1 MKILVRFNGK
11 EVLMRASTARALV
24 RRGQATRVAV
34 DVTEQVIEAIEA
46 PHHVEMVVDTAALKG
61 AAKLAWLREEIR
73 NGGGEPRGTTIAS
86 LESQLRILK
95 SMGG

>member
-11 EVLMRASTARALV
+11 DVLMRASTARALV
-24 RRGQATRVAV
+24 RRGQATRVEEVERVVKPVA
-34 DVTEQVIEAIEA
+34 DTTE
-46 PHHVEMVVDTAALKG
+46 LKG
-61 AAKLAWLREEIR
+61 QAKLAWLRDQIR
-73 NGGGEPRGTTIAS
+73 SGGGDPRGTTIVS

>member
-24 RRGQATRVAV
+24 RRGQATLVERAKPVEVERVVKPVA
-34 DVTEQVIEAIEA
+34 DSDE
-46 PHHVEMVVDTAALKG
+46 LKG
-61 AAKLAWLREEIR
+61 QAKLAWLRENIR
-73 NGGGEPRGTTIAS
+73 AHGGEPSGTTMAS

-95 SMGG
+95 SMVD

>member
-11 EVLMRASTARALV
+11 DVLMRASTARALV
-24 RRGQATRVAV
+24 RRGQATRVESVASV
-34 DVTEQVIEAIEA
+34 EVERVVKPVADTTE
-46 PHHVEMVVDTAALKG
+46 LKG
-61 AAKLAWLREEIR
+61 QAKLAWLREEIR
-73 NGGGEPRGTTIAS
+73 NGGGEPRGTTIVS